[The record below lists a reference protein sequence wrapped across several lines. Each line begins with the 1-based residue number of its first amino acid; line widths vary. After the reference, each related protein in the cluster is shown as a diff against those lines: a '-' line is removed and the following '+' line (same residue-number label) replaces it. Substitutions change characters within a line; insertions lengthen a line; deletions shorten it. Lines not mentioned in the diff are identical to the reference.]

1 MTCDYHN
8 IAILYESIAKAFSER
23 ILIKEVVTDEISSEV
38 TEPEIRKISIHIKSG
53 KDNPR
58 LAYQGNVTSYEKRG
72 PITVIDAIDGDKK
85 ILIKIDKNDA
95 TDVTIIDD
103 NDNIEDEFVVHG
115 MQLRDPFRPEEL
127 SIIKV
132 EEVV

>member
-8 IAILYESIAKAFSER
+8 IAILYESISKASIGR
-23 ILIKEVVTDEISSEV
+23 ILIKEVVSDDVSPEIDD
-38 TEPEIRKISIHIKSG
+38 PEIRKVSIHIKSG

-58 LAYQGNVTSYEKRG
+58 LAYQGTVTNFDRRG
-72 PITVIDAIDGDKK
+72 PITVIDAVDGDKK
-85 ILIKIDKNDA
+85 ILIKIDKNGA

-132 EEVV
+132 EEVI